1 MIPPQSSIIRIMK
14 QLLLA
19 LILALTFTPVLFA
32 SAPSK
37 SWFREK
43 YLQKTYDE
51 QYKNTFTRYRFGDN
65 DRDVCPEL
73 HKPAIFFA
81 ITGQHMDRSTQ
92 QQPLTYL
99 YIHKRTITSHY
110 NPPNAHDVQLIDIT
124 VMDVIVF
131 LNEFIYY
138 VFEISMILSSIV
150 LASFSTL
157 CMIMLLFCQY

>member
-1 MIPPQSSIIRIMK
+1 MK

-19 LILALTFTPVLFA
+19 LTIALTFTQVLIA
-32 SAPSK
+32 SAPSTS

-51 QYKNTFTRYRFGDN
+51 QYENTFTRHRFGDN
-65 DRDVCPEL
+65 NRDVCTEV

-81 ITGQHMDRSTQ
+81 ITGRRMSRSTQ
-92 QQPLTYL
+92 QQQPQTRL
-99 YIHKRTITSHY
+99 YIRRRSTISVHY
-110 NPPNAHDVQLIDIT
+110 KPPSAHDVQLIDIT
-124 VMDVIVF
+124 AMDVIVF
-131 LNEFIYY
+131 LNKFIYY